1 LTGRRQKNKMT
12 GEGTR
17 MTIGS
22 GATMKTLI
30 AAFLVSAVLPAVSHA
45 EGFTEETQVA
55 FAGCGWY
62 VVLGCGKSF
71 NGATRTMNNLGGPY
85 AGGGA
90 GLSVAN
96 TNEYPNFRNGFYCV
110 VDGPYQTQAQAS
122 SIAWVEAVP
131 DAYVK
136 NGC

>member
-1 LTGRRQKNKMT
+1 MT

-17 MTIGS
+17 IGS
-22 GATMKTLI
+22 GTKMKALL
-30 AAFLVSAVLPAVSHA
+30 AAFLLSAALPAVSHA
-45 EGFTEETQVA
+45 ESFTEETQLA

-62 VVLGCGKSF
+62 IVLGCGKSF

-96 TNEYPNFRNGFYCV
+96 TSEYPNFSNGFYCV
-110 VDGPYQTQAQAS
+110 VDGPYQTETQAS
-122 SIAWVEAVP
+122 SVAWVEAVP

-136 NGC
+136 SGC